1 MADIIKCRT
10 NTCPMRE
17 ECYRYT
23 ALEPNWPWQSYA
35 DFTKECSGVEG
46 FPYFWGNG
54 VKSEKS
60 E

>member
-1 MADIIKCRT
+1 MADVTKCRT
-10 NTCPMRE
+10 SSCPMRE

-23 ALEPNWPWQSYA
+23 VKPNGPWQSYA
-35 DFTKECSGVEG
+35 DFTQECNGVEG